1 MAPSNSTLKN
11 WFISPHGPAW
21 LRLTAQFSLA
31 QLNTNWSNRFCTVQ
45 RQPFESYRFFFHF
58 FLLLVYVSVCDQRA
72 IDPDALFPC
81 VFCVF
86 KWSCTALFRSKH
98 MSVVEIKSDE
108 HFRLHTLLDSTE
120 FEWVS
125 EWQSTQIAHTYSMN
139 QPTRTTTTTKT
150 THILAM
156 ATRTH
161 PLHLAWHLF
170 GTRTDV
176 DTQMRKNKNR

>member
-1 MAPSNSTLKN
+1 MGQLCLCVCAHSLSSCSMLILK
-11 WFISPHGPAW
+11 HGTFKLHSQELVHLTAWPCLAGW

-108 HFRLHTLLDSTE
+108 HFRLHTLRSTPLNLS
-120 FEWVS
+120 EWVNGK
-125 EWQSTQIAHTYSMN
+125 ALKLH
-139 QPTRTTTTTKT
+139 
-150 THILAM
+150 THIWWINQQE
-156 ATRTH
+156 RQQQQKQH
-161 PLHLAWHLF
+161 IF
-170 GTRTDV
+170 
-176 DTQMRKNKNR
+176 